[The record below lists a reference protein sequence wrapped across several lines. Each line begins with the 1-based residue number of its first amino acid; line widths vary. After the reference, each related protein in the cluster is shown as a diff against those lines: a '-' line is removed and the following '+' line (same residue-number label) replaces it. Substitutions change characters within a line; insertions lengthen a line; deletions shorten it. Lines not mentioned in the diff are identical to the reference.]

1 MGSPSRATRRDKA
14 GWLPGDPRERATLIT
29 AVVVSVLCIGWLTY
43 YIVSSVH
50 FRGSAEKLDTPA
62 WRIADEMNKKLLEH
76 PEFSDVGFVVE
87 TESPTHFSVV
97 GAVHKQADLPA
108 LEAFLKQIRP
118 ENDYTFNVHVLQG
131 G

>member
-1 MGSPSRATRRDKA
+1 MGSSSRTTHQGNT
-14 GWLPGDPRERATLIT
+14 GWLPTDPKERAKLIV
-29 AVVVSVLCIGWLTY
+29 ALVVSVLCIGWLTY
-43 YIVSSVH
+43 YIVSSIH
-50 FRGSAEKLDTPA
+50 FTGSAEKLDTPA

-87 TESPTHFSVV
+87 TESPMHFNVV

-118 ENDYTFNVHVLQG
+118 ENDYTFNVQVLQG